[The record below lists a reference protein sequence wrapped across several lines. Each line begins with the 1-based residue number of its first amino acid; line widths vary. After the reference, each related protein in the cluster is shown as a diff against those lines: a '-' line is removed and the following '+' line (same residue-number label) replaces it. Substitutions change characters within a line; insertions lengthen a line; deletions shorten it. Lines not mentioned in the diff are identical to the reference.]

1 MKIVINNGTT
11 FLVSDERGNML
22 DDPEFGLYYRD
33 MRYLRKFNMTIND
46 KELHLLTSRNVNYFS
61 AAYFLSNPELDGI
74 KANAL
79 SIVRKRTVGEGM
91 QETVEVRNHTTD
103 DVEFQLA
110 FDIKVDFAD
119 LFEIR
124 EYTQSEKGD
133 FKQETDK
140 NSISFS
146 YSKEDYKRK
155 TLINFD
161 CDLKPMF
168 DGPKAIFKIHIPARN
183 NWKVKITVDVGKE
196 EKMSRCVLDCDEIEV
211 PTLEKE
217 REKAF
222 KKWIARAPVLL
233 TDHDALKH
241 SYTRSMKDLMALRIK
256 DENFDKNLF
265 ILAAGIPWFSTLFG
279 RDSLIVAYQTL
290 IIDPFIAKGTLKTL
304 ANFQGT
310 EVNKYKEEEPGKIL
324 HEIRFGELAF
334 FKKIPHT
341 PYFGTVDATP
351 LFLILACEYYF
362 HTKDKKF
369 IDEIMPN
376 IELALKWINEYGD
389 KDKDGYLEYQK
400 ATDQG
405 LDNQGWKDS
414 GDSVKFRDGRL
425 ALAPI
430 AICEVQ
436 GYVYRAK
443 KSLSQLFAALGDT
456 NKSEAIDLEADQ
468 LKEKFNKEF
477 WMPDDKFFAEALDRD
492 KKKVDS
498 FTSNVGQLLWSGIVD
513 NEKAKHVTQ
522 KLMHEDM
529 FSGWGIRT
537 LSKASFAYNPISY
550 HNGSVWP
557 FDNSLIAEGLRNYGF
572 DAEAKKII
580 AALIEAGTYFNYR
593 LPELFCGYPKVEAKF
608 PVEYPT
614 SSSPQ
619 AWSTGAITLFI
630 KTLFG
635 FKPDL
640 DHDKGFSMNPILLD
654 GMDQLSLNGVSFNGE
669 KLNINVH
676 CENGQV
682 SYDTST
688 KDQELKIGA

>member
-11 FLVSDERGNML
+11 FLVSDEKGNML
-22 DDPEFGLYYRD
+22 EDPEYGLYYRD
-33 MRYLRKFNMTIND
+33 MRYLRKFNMTING
-46 KELHLLTSRNVNYFS
+46 KELHLLTSRNINYFS
-61 AAYFLSNPELDGI
+61 AAYYLSNPELDGI
-74 KANAL
+74 KPNAL

-91 QETVEVRNHTTD
+91 RETVEVRNHTTD
-103 DVEFQLA
+103 DVHLELA

-140 NSISFS
+140 NSITFS
-146 YSKEDYKRK
+146 YSKENYERK

-161 CDLKPMF
+161 SELKASF
-168 DGPKAIFKIHIPARN
+168 DGPKAIFKVHIPARS
-183 NWKVKITVDVGKE
+183 NWKLKINVDVGKG
-196 EKMSRCVLDCDEIEV
+196 KNLHHCDLDCEEMD
-211 PTLEKE
+211 PSNLEKE
-217 REKAF
+217 REKDL
-222 KKWIARAPVLL
+222 KVWIAKAPVLE

-241 SYTRSMKDLMALRIK
+241 SYARSMKDLMALRIK

-310 EVNKYKEEEPGKIL
+310 EVNNYKEEEPGKIL

-351 LFLILACEYYF
+351 LFLILACEYFF
-362 HTKDKKF
+362 HTQDKDF
-369 IDEIMPN
+369 INEIMPN
-376 IELALKWINEYGD
+376 ILLAIKWIDEYGD
-389 KDKDGYLEYQK
+389 KDKDGYLEYLK
-400 ATDQG
+400 ATEQG

-443 KSLSQLFAALGDT
+443 KGLSRLFASLGDPSA
-456 NKSEAIDLEADQ
+456 SEAIGLEADQ
-468 LKEKFNKEF
+468 LKEKFNKDY
-477 WMPDDKFFAEALDRD
+477 WMPEDKFFAEALDKD

-498 FTSNVGQLLWSGIVD
+498 FTSNTGQLLWSGIVEK
-513 NEKAKHVTQ
+513 EKAQYVAE

-529 FSGWGIRT
+529 FSGWGVRT
-537 LSKASFAYNPISY
+537 LSKASYAYNPISY

-572 DAEAKKII
+572 DKEAKKII
-580 AALIEAGTYFNYR
+580 EALIEAGAHFNHR
-593 LPELFCGYPKVEAKF
+593 LPELFCGYPRVEAKF

-635 FKPDL
+635 FKPDSEN
-640 DHDKGFSMNPILLD
+640 DKGFSMNPILLE
-654 GMDQLSLNGVSFNGE
+654 GMDQLSLSGVQFNGQ
-669 KLNINVH
+669 KVTIKVH
-676 CENGQV
+676 RDNERV
-682 SYDTST
+682 SYDISS
-688 KDQELKIGA
+688 EN

>member
-11 FLVSDERGNML
+11 FLVSDEKGNML

-33 MRYLRKFNMTIND
+33 MRYLRKFNLTIDD

-61 AAYFLSNPELDGI
+61 AAYYLSNPELNGI

-91 QETVEVRNHTTD
+91 HETVEVRNHTTD
-103 DVEFQLA
+103 DVHLELA

-124 EYTQSEKGD
+124 EYTQSEKGE

-140 NSISFS
+140 NSIAFC
-146 YSKEDYKRK
+146 YSKENYERK
-155 TLINFD
+155 TLINFE
-161 CDLKPMF
+161 CELQASF
-168 DGPKAIFKIHIPARN
+168 EGPKAIFKIHIPARSS
-183 NWKVKITVDVGKE
+183 WKVKIHVDVGKD
-196 EKMSRCVLDCDEIEV
+196 KSLSRCDLDSDEIEAPV
-211 PTLEKE
+211 LEKE
-217 REKAF
+217 REKDL
-222 KKWIARAPVLL
+222 KDWIARAPVLE

-256 DENFDKNLF
+256 DKNFDKNLF

-351 LFLILACEYYF
+351 LFLILACEYFF
-362 HTKDKKF
+362 HTQDKAF
-369 IDEIMPN
+369 INEIMPN
-376 IELALKWINEYGD
+376 ILLAIKWIDQYGD

-400 ATDQG
+400 ATEQG

-443 KSLSQLFAALGDT
+443 KSLSQLFAALGDP
-456 NKSEAIDLEADQ
+456 KRSENLRIEADQ
-468 LKEKFNKEF
+468 LKEKFNKDY
-477 WMPDDKFFAEALDRD
+477 WMSEDKFFAEALDRD
-492 KKKVDS
+492 KAKVDS

-513 NEKAKHVTQ
+513 NEKAQFVAQ

-529 FSGWGIRT
+529 FSGWGVRT
-537 LSKASFAYNPISY
+537 LSKASYAYNPISY

-572 DAEAKKII
+572 DEQAKKII
-580 AALIEAGTYFNYR
+580 EALIEAGTYFNHR
-593 LPELFCGYPKVEAKF
+593 LPELFSGYPKSEARF

-635 FKPDL
+635 FQPDQAN
-640 DHDKGFSMNPILLD
+640 DKGFSMNPILLD
-654 GMDQLSLNGVSFNGE
+654 GMDQLSLNRVPFKGQKVT
-669 KLNINVH
+669 INVIRD
-676 CENGQV
+676 NGRV
-682 SYDTST
+682 SWGV
-688 KDQELKIGA
+688 E

>member
-11 FLVSDERGNML
+11 FLVSDEKGNML

-33 MRYLRKFNMTIND
+33 MRYLRKFNMTING

-61 AAYFLSNPELDGI
+61 AAYYLSNPELKGI

-79 SIVRKRTVGEGM
+79 SIVRKRSVGEGM
-91 QETVEVRNHTTD
+91 RETVEIRNHTTD
-103 DVEFQLA
+103 EINLELA

-124 EYTQSEKGD
+124 EYMESEKGD

-140 NSISFS
+140 NSIAFS
-146 YSKEDYKRK
+146 YSKKDYERK

-161 CDLKPMF
+161 SDLKPMF
-168 DGPKAIFKIHIPARN
+168 DGNAAKFKIHLPARS
-183 NWKVKITVDVGKE
+183 NWKVKINVDVGRVE
-196 EKMSRCVLDCDEIEV
+196 NLNHCDLDCDEME
-211 PTLEKE
+211 PSSLEKE
-217 REKAF
+217 REKDL
-222 KKWIARAPVLL
+222 KKWIARAPVLQ

-241 SYTRSMKDLMALRIK
+241 SYARSMKDLMALRIK

-351 LFLILACEYYF
+351 LFLILACEYFF
-362 HTKDKKF
+362 HTQDKDF
-369 IDEIMPN
+369 INTIMPN
-376 IELALKWINEYGD
+376 ILLALKWIDEYGD

-400 ATDQG
+400 ATEQG

-443 KSLSQLFAALGDT
+443 KSLSTLFATLGDS
-456 NKSEAIDLEADQ
+456 NKSEALAEEARE
-468 LKEKFNKEF
+468 LKEKFNNYC
-477 WMPDDKFFAEALDRD
+477 WMPEDNFFAEALDRD
-492 KKKVDS
+492 KAKVDS

-513 NEKAKHVTQ
+513 NEKAVCVAQ

-529 FSGWGIRT
+529 FSGWGVRT
-537 LSKASFAYNPISY
+537 LSKESFAYNPISY

-572 DAEAKKII
+572 DEQAKKII
-580 AALIEAGTYFNYR
+580 EALIEAGAHFNHR
-593 LPELFCGYPKVEAKF
+593 LPELFSGYPKSEARF

-635 FKPDL
+635 FKPDPEN
-640 DHDKGFSMNPILLD
+640 DKGFSMNPILLD
-654 GMDQLSLNGVSFNGE
+654 GMNQLSLNGVPFNGE
-669 KLNINVH
+669 KLTINVN
-676 CENGQV
+676 CDKGQV

-688 KDQELKIGA
+688 AIGDSALV

>member
-11 FLVSDERGNML
+11 FLVSDEKGNML
-22 DDPEFGLYYRD
+22 EDPEYGLYYRD
-33 MRYLRKFNMTIND
+33 MRYLRKFNMTINGKD
-46 KELHLLTSRNVNYFS
+46 LNLLTSRNVNYFS
-61 AAYFLSNPELDGI
+61 AAYFLSNPELDGL

-91 QETVEVRNHTTD
+91 NETVEVRNHTAD
-103 DVEFQLA
+103 DVELELA
-110 FDIKVDFAD
+110 FEIKVDFAD

-124 EYTQSEKGD
+124 EYTQSEKGE

-140 NSISFS
+140 NSIAFC
-146 YSKEDYKRK
+146 YSKKNYERK
-155 TLINFD
+155 TLINFE
-161 CDLKPMF
+161 CELKAKF
-168 DGPKAIFKIHIPARN
+168 DGGTAKFRIHIPARN
-183 NWKVKITVDVGKE
+183 NWKVKIHVDVGKE
-196 EKMSRCVLDCDEIEV
+196 EKMSRCNLDSDEMET

-222 KKWIARAPVLL
+222 KKWIARAPVLS

-241 SYTRSMKDLMALRIK
+241 SYNRSMKDLMALRIK

-351 LFLILACEYYF
+351 LFLILACEYFF
-362 HTKDKKF
+362 HTQDKDF
-369 IDEIMPN
+369 INSIMPN
-376 IELALKWINEYGD
+376 ILLALKWIDEYGD

-400 ATDQG
+400 ATEQG

-443 KSLSQLFAALGDT
+443 KSLSRLFAALGDA
-456 NKSEAIDLEADQ
+456 NKSETLGLEADQ
-468 LKEKFNKEF
+468 LKKKFNKDY
-477 WMPDDKFFAEALDRD
+477 WMPRDKFFAEALDRD
-492 KKKVDS
+492 KAQVDS

-513 NEKAKHVTQ
+513 NEKAKFVAQ
-522 KLMHEDM
+522 K
-529 FSGWGIRT
+529 
-537 LSKASFAYNPISY
+537 
-550 HNGSVWP
+550 
-557 FDNSLIAEGLRNYGF
+557 
-572 DAEAKKII
+572 
-580 AALIEAGTYFNYR
+580 
-593 LPELFCGYPKVEAKF
+593 
-608 PVEYPT
+608 
-614 SSSPQ
+614 
-619 AWSTGAITLFI
+619 
-630 KTLFG
+630 
-635 FKPDL
+635 
-640 DHDKGFSMNPILLD
+640 
-654 GMDQLSLNGVSFNGE
+654 
-669 KLNINVH
+669 IN
-676 CENGQV
+676 
-682 SYDTST
+682 
-688 KDQELKIGA
+688 A